1 MSTNQSIPTYA
12 HFNQSLAHLHLPK
25 VNENKLYHVFKW
37 NYDSDLPIHYPAS
50 RQQYFDITFFV
61 DASFTH
67 HLNSDAFSMIN
78 HSLHILTPGQA
89 EQFDTN
95 TRQRVAGFG
104 MYFMPDFLFETIT
117 KQRLEKDFS
126 FLKNGNRNVYYLSPA
141 QSVILQQ
148 IFENLISESNLFNDD
163 IVRHYLLILLYKLK
177 SFELLQ
183 DSPTQTTSIHNSLF
197 SQFEKLFRQ
206 ANYENT
212 NISNYASILN
222 VTPRTLSEA
231 VQKETG
237 KTAKQFLQDMIYL
250 EAKILL
256 LHSTMQISEIATQ
269 LNFHDTPHFTR
280 FFIKVSG
287 KTPLQF
293 RKGLPQNL
301 EN

>member
-1 MSTNQSIPTYA
+1 MLIKQSIPVYT
-12 HFNQSLAHLHLPK
+12 HFNQSLSHLHLPK
-25 VNENKLYHVFKW
+25 VTENKLYHVFKW
-37 NYDSDLPIHYPAS
+37 NYDAYLPIHYPAS

-67 HLNSDAFSMIN
+67 HLNADSFSMIN

-89 EQFDTN
+89 EQFETN
-95 TRQRVAGFG
+95 TMKRVEGFG
-104 MYFMPDFLFETIT
+104 MYFMPEFLFGIISQ
-117 KQRLEKDFS
+117 QRLEKDFS
-126 FLKNGNRNVYYLSPA
+126 FLKNGNRNVFYLTPA
-141 QSVILQQ
+141 QSIILQQ
-148 IFENLISESNLFNDD
+148 IFENLMSESNLFNDD

-183 DSPTQTTSIHNSLF
+183 DNRTKTMSIHSSLF
-197 SQFEKLFRQ
+197 SQFENLLRQ
-206 ANYENT
+206 TNYENT

-237 KTAKQFLQDMIYL
+237 KTPKQFLQDMIFL

-256 LHSTMQISEIATQ
+256 LHSTMQISEIATK

-280 FFIKVSG
+280 FFTKVSG
-287 KTPLQF
+287 ITPLQF
-293 RKGLPQNL
+293 RREQILKL
-301 EN
+301 ED